1 MVIEYSMQVM
11 AISFRVV
18 VEVIVV
24 CQSYQ
29 MS

>member
-11 AISFRVV
+11 AISFPVV